1 MKKLIYIL
9 IATLLL
15 AGATGCSDD
24 FLTNATTERQAAGE
38 PATEGAILSN
48 LAAVYQILLFD
59 SYAAN
64 QYNSIVLTSDL
75 RSDDIFKGGGDAGD
89 QHQLYLLSLFTT
101 TPQENIDGLWS
112 IYFSGIA
119 RANNAIDACENAV
132 GFETK
137 EELRKLNQ
145 YKAEAHFL
153 RAYYTHWLWKFWG
166 NIPYFEAPLTEPPY
180 MTRQYTADEVY
191 AEIMEDLE
199 LALGADEDGS
209 DYLPMRLQ
217 KNAAGNDV
225 SASIGRINKAAAIM
239 LKARV
244 VLYQKDQGRYGE
256 VTADL
261 AEVIN
266 SNEYELFPDFPE
278 IWVDANE
285 VTNNPSNRESIFEV
299 NHLPEGKT
307 WDSGWQGYGTN
318 LPAFISPNDLNTGN
332 NTGDFKG
339 GWGFGPVRPSV
350 WELYEPGDTRREGSI
365 NQWEPDQYTARFQDT
380 GFFQAKYAARVG
392 YNPQGDVDLNYSNNL
407 RVFRYAEALL
417 TYAEM
422 VTIHGQSPVGGV
434 SAQACLDEVR
444 ERAFGEP
451 NSIPATPE
459 NIKLERRKEFLGE
472 GVRFWDIVRWGDTAL
487 LSENLPE
494 YNSTRTWNDYNKYL
508 PIPQSEIDK
517 TAGTEFALQQNPGY
531 N

>member
-1 MKKLIYIL
+1 MKNLLYIL
-9 IATLLL
+9 IASLLL
-15 AGATGCSDD
+15 AGTLGCSDD
-24 FLTNATTERQAAGE
+24 FLTNSTTEQQAAGE

-48 LAAVYQILLFD
+48 LAATYQILLFD

-64 QYNSIVLTSDL
+64 QYNSIILMSDL

-132 GFETK
+132 GFETI
-137 EELRKLNQ
+137 EDLRRLNR

-166 NIPYFEAPLTEPPY
+166 NIPYFEEPLTDPPY

-191 AEIMEDLE
+191 AEIMEDLDF
-199 LALGADEDGS
+199 ALGVSENGEDR
-209 DYLPMRLQ
+209 LPMRLQ
-217 KNAAGNDV
+217 KTASGDDVNA
-225 SASIGRINKAAAIM
+225 SLGRVNKAAAIM

-256 VTADL
+256 ITGDL
-261 AEVIN
+261 AEVIS
-266 SNEYELFPDFPE
+266 SNEYDLFPSFEE

-285 VTNNPSNRESIFEV
+285 VTNNPENRESIFEV

-318 LPAFISPNDLNTGN
+318 LPAFISPNGLSTGN

-365 NQWEPDQYTARFQDT
+365 NQWEPDQYTPRFQDT
-380 GFFQAKYAARVG
+380 GLFQAKYAARVG
-392 YNPQGDVDLNYSNNL
+392 YNPQGDVDLNYSNNV
-407 RVFRYAEALL
+407 RMFRYAEVLL

-422 VTIHGQSPVGGV
+422 ITMHGQSPVAGIT
-434 SAQACLDEVR
+434 AQACMDAVR
-444 ERAFGEP
+444 ERAFGVP
-451 NSIPATPE
+451 NSIPATSE
-459 NIKLERRKEFLGE
+459 NIKLERRREFVGE
-472 GVRFWDIVRWGDTAL
+472 GVRFWDIVRWGDTGL
-487 LSENLPE
+487 LTENLPE
-494 YNSTRTWNDYNKYL
+494 YNSNRTWSDHNKYL

-517 TAGTEFALQQNPGY
+517 TAGTEFVLEQNPGY